1 MEDLHLIYRVA
12 KAAARQQFWDRYAK
26 LLLSMS
32 LDQAKSVLGLPP
44 GSSPSPV
51 EIQKAYRT
59 KALEHHPDRGGSHEK
74 MVEVNVAKEVLEGKT
89 RATWIPDPSYTA
101 RPERPRAPKWQDDP
115 ETVYMKGQDF
125 AAAMGSSGAPADTE
139 WKFISVPEWYW
150 EKSFYPGHR
159 IWVLYGQTASKHIF
173 LAIKERGESAG
184 VIPTELGTKTHV
196 EEDWQS
202 SVIDAPISHNIAKI
216 APKFLKEVGT
226 SWADGAKP
234 KPPKKFIAWSG
245 GKPTKPTIEKSPR
258 SGGVAL
264 KDILLS
270 TGLLSDDD
278 PSVAG
283 RKSIVE
289 VFTKMSKERYERA
302 KKLKAEGKLKNIN
315 AAHQYDFFVRVNGKE
330 AKLEDDTITKM
341 ERTFIPWAMDWEVSE
356 GRPKNLTRMR
366 GGRWKHGAA
375 SAIRELA
382 NCLTGEPSWLHIAM
396 EKAAE
401 EWEDETPQTKAASC
415 GLIEA
420 SIYFGMDPYDI
431 LYG

>member
-1 MEDLHLIYRVA
+1 MEDIHLIQRVA
-12 KAAARQQFWDRYAK
+12 KATARQHFWDRFAK

-32 LDQAKSVLGLPP
+32 LNQAKTVLGFPP
-44 GSSPSPV
+44 EYNPNPV
-51 EIQKAYRT
+51 EIQKAYRI
-59 KALEHHPDRGGSHEK
+59 KALENHPDRGGSHEK
-74 MVEVNVAKEVLEGKT
+74 MVEVNAAKEILEGKG
-89 RATWIPDPSYTA
+89 RATWTPDPSYSA

-125 AAAMGSSGAPADTE
+125 AAGMASSGAPADTE
-139 WKFISVPEWYW
+139 WKFVSIPEWYY

-159 IWVLYGQTASKHIF
+159 VWVLYGQTSSKHIF

-184 VIPTELGTKTHV
+184 IIPTDLGPKTHV
-196 EEDWQS
+196 EADWQTS
-202 SVIDAPISHNIAKI
+202 LIDTPISHNISKI
-216 APKFLKEVGT
+216 APKLIKSVGS
-226 SWADGAKP
+226 SWADGAKF
-234 KPPKKFIAWSG
+234 KPARKFIAWSG
-245 GKPTKPTIEKSPR
+245 GKPTEPVIEKIPR

-264 KDILLS
+264 KDILVS
-270 TGLLSDDD
+270 TGLLNDDD

-289 VFTKMSKERYERA
+289 IYTKYSKERFARA
-302 KKLKAEGKLKNIN
+302 KKLKAEGKLKNLN
-315 AAHQYDFFVRVNGKE
+315 NAHQYDFFVRINGKE
-330 AKLEDDTITKM
+330 AQLEDDTITKM
-341 ERTFIPWAMDWEVSE
+341 ERTFIPFAMNWEVSE

-366 GGRWKHGAA
+366 GGTLKHDAA

-382 NCLTGEPSWLHIAM
+382 NCLTSEPSWLHIAL

-401 EWEDETPQTKAASC
+401 EWEDESPQAKAASV

-420 SIYFGMDPYDI
+420 AIYFGVDPYDI